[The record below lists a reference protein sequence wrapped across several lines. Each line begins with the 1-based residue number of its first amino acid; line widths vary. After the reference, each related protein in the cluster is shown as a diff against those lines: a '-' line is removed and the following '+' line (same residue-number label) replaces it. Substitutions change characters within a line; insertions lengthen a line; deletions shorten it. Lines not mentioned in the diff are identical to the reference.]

1 MPTKKKRVGF
11 IPRENVMKMIEKLS
25 VENNISNSKV
35 ISILVE
41 EALSNRGI
49 FSLKSTIEKIPE
61 ESLNLLLI
69 NNRKTNDDSLLQ
81 THKFQ
86 SPPSCSDLETY
97 ELFLSYLKFQQ
108 MIKTIST

>member
-49 FSLKSTIEKIPE
+49 FSLKSTSEEIPE
-61 ESLNLLLI
+61 DSLNLLF
-69 NNRKTNDDSLLQ
+69 NNRKTNDEALLQ

-108 MIKTIST
+108 MIKNN

>member
-25 VENNISNSKV
+25 IENNISNSKV

-49 FSLKSTIEKIPE
+49 FSIKSTKE
-61 ESLNLLLI
+61 EIQEDSLNLLS
-69 NNRKTNDDSLLQ
+69 NNRKTNDEALLK
-81 THKFQ
+81 TYKFQ
-86 SPPSCSDLETY
+86 NPPSCSDLETY

-108 MIKTIST
+108 MIKNK